1 MSTLDLE
8 NPDPGPGDALRDE
21 AANLLTPRYG
31 RPQREHRAMGKKVD
45 LFFTRN
51 DLGKPVRIYVEAKDY
66 NRNLSRAEAVLIWA
80 DYQGIIEA
88 NRPATLLLVTR
99 EGLSTDAQAFI
110 LDERP
115 EMRHQ
120 TIWELE
126 NEALGLTEY
135 VRHQRDLFQEDGLS
149 SYYVEGKAR
158 RASYGDGEARELAA
172 EPVELFGE
180 IEAWIASDETR
191 PIAILGGYGAGKSSL
206 AKRLVA
212 AQAERALRDPMAR
225 RPVLIPLGNLARFST
240 LEGLLGGMFSSD
252 FPVEQGFHVRSFFEL
267 NRKGRMLIVL
277 DGFDEMKHAMS
288 WSDFRSQVQDLNR
301 LTQGR
306 AKVLLLGRPSAFT
319 STDEHFHVLR
329 GVKRFG
335 EGWRRLPDW
344 PEFIEYDLDEFTAA
358 ERSQFFHGYL
368 GYLVSRSPELKLD
381 QAWIDGRVA
390 EVEKIA
396 ALESDLFGKPVHAKI
411 LIDLA
416 SDPSVDLSQFAAG
429 MTRWGLYQIFFSSLA
444 EREADKDVRRP
455 INESQRVAFLSEI
468 AFWLWTKKGGATSF
482 SASDIPDDLF
492 EALAPGDSADLDSL
506 KREYLTGSFLE
517 KKSGDI
523 YYFGHRSFAEFLV
536 AERMVRHQP
545 TGTNQPVYSRLVRDG
560 VLEFLRDAPDRT
572 IFCGWLDTI
581 DHPRGPLQLEYFA
594 FLADMLGGADA
605 LRAALPPTSIWLQL
619 LEIFGEH
626 IELRHVLTPKI
637 VAAMRTEDNL
647 LFFLLL
653 SLLQIQASL
662 ARMTK
667 AECAQ
672 LIAGALV
679 ERLMSRAAYD
689 ETSRKA
695 VVEPATDDARML
707 AHGVIAEVVNLHFD
721 RAFTFRGKRLLEEK
735 ERRLRLADT
744 DIGTHDSLQLLDIG
758 EEMQLPYGEVLG
770 CLDVDT
776 RRFAQVYFG
785 HAKDFR
791 DIFTRQVKAAGRKI
805 TVPPRG

>member
-8 NPDPGPGDALRDE
+8 NPDPSPGDALRDE

-31 RPQREHRAMGKKVD
+31 RPQREYRAMGKKVD

-66 NRNLSRAEAVLIWA
+66 SRNLSRAEAVHIWA

-99 EGLSTDAQAFI
+99 EGLSADAQSYI

-135 VRHQRDLFQEDGLS
+135 VRHQRELFDQDGLS

-158 RASYGDGEARELAA
+158 RANYGTNDTRELAEQA
-172 EPVELFGE
+172 VELFGE
-180 IEAWIASDETR
+180 IESWIASDETR

-206 AKRLVA
+206 ARRLVA
-212 AQAERALRDPMAR
+212 AQAERALRDPIAR

-240 LEGLLGGMFSSD
+240 VEGLLGGMFSSD
-252 FPVEQGFHVRSFFEL
+252 FPVQQGFQGRSFFEL

-288 WSDFRSQVQDLNR
+288 WSDFRSQVHDLNR
-301 LTQGR
+301 LTDGQ
-306 AKVLLLGRPSAFT
+306 AKVVLLGRPSAFT

-358 ERSQFFHGYL
+358 ERSQFFRGYL
-368 GYLVSRSPELKLD
+368 GYLVSRSPALGLD
-381 QAWIDGRVA
+381 QAWIDARVD

-396 ALESDLFGKPVHAKI
+396 AIEPELFGKPVHAKI
-411 LIDLA
+411 LTDLA
-416 SDPSVDLSQFAAG
+416 SDPAVDLSRFAEG

-444 EREADKDVRRP
+444 EREADKEVRRP
-455 INESQRVAFLSEI
+455 INEGQRITFLSEI

-545 TGTNQPVYSRLVRDG
+545 SEADQPVYSRLVRDG
-560 VLEFLRDAPDRT
+560 VLEFLRDAPDPDVYR
-572 IFCGWLDTI
+572 GWLDTI
-581 DHPRGPLQLEYFA
+581 DRPRGPLQLEYFA
-594 FLADMLGGADA
+594 FLADRLGGADA
-605 LRAALPPTSIWLQL
+605 LRAELPSTSIWLQL
-619 LEIFGEH
+619 LEIFGDH
-626 IELRHVLTPKI
+626 IELREVLTPKI
-637 VAAMRTEDNL
+637 VAAMRTDDNL

-662 ARMTK
+662 SRMPK
-667 AECAQ
+667 PECAK
-672 LIAGALV
+672 LIAGALI
-679 ERLMSRAAYD
+679 ERLMSRAVYD

-707 AHGVIAEVVNLHFD
+707 AHGVVAELANLHFD
-721 RAFTFRGKRLLEEK
+721 RAFSFRGKRLLDEK

-744 DIGTHDSLQLLDIG
+744 DIGVHDSIQLLDLA
-758 EEMQLPYGEVLG
+758 EEFQLPYSDVLA
-770 CLDVDT
+770 CLDVET
-776 RRFAQVYFG
+776 RRFAQIYFG

-791 DIFTRQVKAAGRKI
+791 DIFTRQVKPASRKI
-805 TVPPRG
+805 AVPRN